1 MPLLTITDE
10 QRQAERRRAEEIAA
24 GDRMRRREKLVVLLI
39 CVAWN
44 VVGLA
49 IMARAMAS
57 LDPDVSAALWALGP
71 LVGYGGM
78 GLTLLG
84 YFIYLT
90 EQGDL

>member
-1 MPLLTITDE
+1 MPLLTITE
-10 QRQAERRRAEEIAA
+10 QQREAERRRAEELAA
-24 GDRMRRREKLVVLLI
+24 GDRMRRREKVIVLLI

-44 VVGLA
+44 VAGVA

-71 LVGYGGM
+71 FVGYGGM

-84 YFIYLT
+84 YVVYLT